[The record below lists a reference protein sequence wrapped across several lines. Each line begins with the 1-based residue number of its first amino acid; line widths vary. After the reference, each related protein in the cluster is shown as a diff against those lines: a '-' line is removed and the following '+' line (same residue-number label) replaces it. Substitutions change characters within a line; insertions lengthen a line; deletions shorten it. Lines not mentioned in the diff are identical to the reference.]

1 LATHLFRKSKTAF
14 AACNIEGSAETRSS
28 PMADTD
34 TLPPPPTHQ
43 VDSDRAEPV
52 LHAGGDVVHLSGE
65 IREEGVFASLISSI
79 RDAFF
84 APKLPPLVLE
94 SKPIA
99 VPDRMATKRSP
110 ASTAA
115 AVGVHVAVI
124 LLIALFIA
132 SQMKVMN
139 TAKSNIATVAAP
151 DTPPPIAPKLQQ
163 IGGGGG
169 QHDLAPVSK
178 GKLPD
183 LAQKQLVPPKAP
195 PPIAP
200 KLAIDP
206 SVIVQKDL
214 KMATND
220 MPNLGMPNSP
230 LKGISLGN
238 GSGTGLGS
246 GNGSGIGPGSGG
258 NTGGGVFHI
267 GGGISSPV
275 VLYQPEPE
283 FSEEARKAKF
293 SGNVLVYLW
302 VDTDGKP
309 SHVRVVRPVGMGLD
323 EKAVEAVR
331 LYRFKPAMK
340 DGKPVQVDL
349 YVDVNFQIL

>member
-1 LATHLFRKSKTAF
+1 
-14 AACNIEGSAETRSS
+14 
-28 PMADTD
+28 MADTD